1 VANSRLSTLGSWPN
15 TCEVKASLLRH
26 LAGDVMELDMPN
38 ANMLAELITKSSSAH
53 GRVAS
58 VVSVVVHH
66 EPSSVASIE
75 MSQRDQTEK
84 DASLCQ
90 VSLLKNMAPARLKRR
105 GE

>member
-1 VANSRLSTLGSWPN
+1 MSNSRLSTLGSWPN
-15 TCEVKASLLRH
+15 TCKVKASLLRH

>member
-1 VANSRLSTLGSWPN
+1 VSNSRLSTLGSWPN

-58 VVSVVVHH
+58 VVAHH